1 MGNDSVIFS
10 MTDSTSSVVTSFFY
24 AISRMTEEEEE
35 EEDQT
40 YEGVTMSM
48 RQMKVTEWLP
58 RIGGG
63 ITFLSSLCMLW
74 MAWKKRD
81 RLFHRLVLGR
91 ISFLKLIIKSAKN
104 KLPCLIFKL
113 HYTTLSL
120 FLIYFHVSSI

>member
-10 MTDSTSSVVTSFFY
+10 MPDSTSSVVTSFFY
-24 AISRMTEEEEE
+24 AISRMTEEDEEEEEKE

-74 MAWKKRD
+74 MAWKRRD

-91 ISFLKLIIKSAKN
+91 NF
-104 KLPCLIFKL
+104 
-113 HYTTLSL
+113 
-120 FLIYFHVSSI
+120 

>member
-24 AISRMTEEEEE
+24 AISRMTEEEEEEE

-74 MAWKKRD
+74 MAWKRRD

-91 ISFLKLIIKSAKN
+91 IFWFLN
-104 KLPCLIFKL
+104 R
-113 HYTTLSL
+113 
-120 FLIYFHVSSI
+120 

>member
-24 AISRMTEEEEE
+24 AISRITEEEEEE

-48 RQMKVTEWLP
+48 RQMKANEWVP
-58 RIGGG
+58 RIGGVV
-63 ITFLSSLCMLW
+63 TFLSSICMLW
-74 MAWKKRD
+74 MAWKRRD

-91 ISFLKLIIKSAKN
+91 IFWFLN
-104 KLPCLIFKL
+104 R
-113 HYTTLSL
+113 
-120 FLIYFHVSSI
+120 

>member
-24 AISRMTEEEEE
+24 AISRMTEEDEEEEEEEE

-74 MAWKKRD
+74 MAWKRRD

-91 ISFLKLIIKSAKN
+91 IFWFLN
-104 KLPCLIFKL
+104 R
-113 HYTTLSL
+113 
-120 FLIYFHVSSI
+120 